1 MKNGGVF
8 VSIALLVTITLVMGV
23 IFVNGWTDA
32 PNAIATAVSTRVLK
46 PNVAIWMAVVMNF
59 LVLTQMETLH
69 RWLWLL
75 RFFQLWFGQLL
86 RGILVFPQV
95 KAMR

>member
-32 PNAIATAVSTRVLK
+32 PNAMQPLSRL
-46 PNVAIWMAVVMNF
+46 
-59 LVLTQMETLH
+59 
-69 RWLWLL
+69 
-75 RFFQLWFGQLL
+75 GC
-86 RGILVFPQV
+86 
-95 KAMR
+95 

>member
-46 PNVAIWMAVVMNF
+46 PNVAI
-59 LVLTQMETLH
+59 
-69 RWLWLL
+69 
-75 RFFQLWFGQLL
+75 
-86 RGILVFPQV
+86 
-95 KAMR
+95 